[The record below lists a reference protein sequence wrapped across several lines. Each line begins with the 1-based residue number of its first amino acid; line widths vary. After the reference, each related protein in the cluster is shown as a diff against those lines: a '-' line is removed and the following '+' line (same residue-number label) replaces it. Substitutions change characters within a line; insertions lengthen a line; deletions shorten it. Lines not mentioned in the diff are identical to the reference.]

1 MNAPLIYDEASLP
14 PIDAPQ
20 ARMADG
26 PDGAARKRLDQQYQ
40 RTQRLE
46 SIGMLASGI
55 AHDLNNVL
63 APIILAAPVL
73 REHATNPED
82 LRIITSLEKS
92 AERGVELVR
101 QILSFAHGAGSVQ
114 QIVQIKHLL
123 QEALTVAGETFPKNI
138 RVEDNFPGNLW
149 PIMADPT
156 QIHQVLLNL
165 CVNARDA
172 MQDGGTLWLSAENC
186 LLDEVTA
193 RKIGGAR
200 PGAWVVLHV
209 EDSGTGIPAE
219 ALSQIWEPFFTT
231 KGEGKGTG
239 LGLSTVRSIVEN
251 HNGFISLKTQ
261 PGRGTI
267 FRVYLPAAE
276 VPANGSVGDVVQPR
290 GDRGNGEL
298 ILVVDDEPQ
307 IRDITAAMLSRN
319 GYRVLT
325 ACDGAEAVAL
335 FATRSSEISV
345 LITDLIMPNLDGAA
359 LANIATHLNPRVKVL
374 AISGLS
380 SAGRN
385 GKTERFGGAFLFKP
399 FKIQALLE
407 AVNGL
412 LHPVPVAE
420 VA

>member
-1 MNAPLIYDEASLP
+1 
-14 PIDAPQ
+14 
-20 ARMADG
+20 
-26 PDGAARKRLDQQYQ
+26 
-40 RTQRLE
+40 
-46 SIGMLASGI
+46 
-55 AHDLNNVL
+55 
-63 APIILAAPVL
+63 
-73 REHATNPED
+73 
-82 LRIITSLEKS
+82 
-92 AERGVELVR
+92 
-101 QILSFAHGAGSVQ
+101 
-114 QIVQIKHLL
+114 
-123 QEALTVAGETFPKNI
+123 
-138 RVEDNFPGNLW
+138 
-149 PIMADPT
+149 MADPT